1 MIRFIVPGQA
11 VPQQRT
17 GRTVINGRIV
27 SYDPQ
32 KSRDFKQLVRMVAYQ
47 HAPQQLLDGPLIV
60 TIDVIKDIPK
70 SYSVKRRQA
79 AIEGKIRP
87 TSKPDNTNYAKG
99 IEDALN
105 KVIWNDDSS
114 IVTLVVRKWYGER
127 PRTIVHVTPCAE
139 GEETPP
145 SDE

>member
-70 SYSVKRRQA
+70 SYSAKRRQA